1 MQDGSG
7 NPVEY
12 PEGVKGDPFMEAAF
26 RAAGAPKGE
35 ADDGVDGVPGGTS
48 TGGVEPDGAAGG
60 TGGADGGQG
69 FNWNEL
75 GEEFKSK
82 DDVVKVIDDYKKI
95 KSAPVPGLVD
105 IDPTFYRLS
114 KLKKENP
121 EEYDFYKKIVLD
133 GNVDPIEVLA
143 IDYIRANPKF
153 KGQEEKVRNYIRG
166 KYGLDEEI
174 PEEPDAED
182 TSDEANSIRRTIA
195 KAKERRDFSQ
205 LSLESD
211 ADRALKSFNETFE
224 KIEAPV
230 LPDSEQVQKMRDQNK
245 AAFESVG
252 AEVMKSVNT
261 LPVNILN
268 KDKQGVKLMDFTL
281 NDAHK
286 KRLSELI
293 VEYGSMVQGQITQDV
308 LTGVISSA
316 ISRFKLEYADEF
328 NSVIMSTAR
337 AMAEADYHSLYHN
350 PSPVGGGA
358 GQESAPG
365 AVNPAQKSR
374 SEALRLEGIN

>member
-1 MQDGSG
+1 MEDGSG

-12 PEGVKGDPFMEAAF
+12 PDGVKGDPFMEAAF
-26 RAAGAPKGE
+26 RAAGAPKGG
-35 ADDGVDGVPGGTS
+35 D
-48 TGGVEPDGAAGG
+48 PDGDGGAGTG
-60 TGGADGGQG
+60 DGSEGGADGAGGAGADGAQG

-82 DDVVKVIDDYKKI
+82 DDVVKVIDDYRKI
-95 KSAPVPGLVD
+95 KSSPPSPAVID

-252 AEVMKSVNT
+252 AEVMKSVSS
-261 LPVNILN
+261 LPINILN

-293 VEYGSMVQGQITQDV
+293 IEYGSMVQGQITQDV

-316 ISRFKLEYADEF
+316 ISRFKLEHADEF

-358 GQESAPG
+358 GQEPAPG

-374 SEALRLEGIN
+374 NEALRLEGIN